1 MTFVCLSSPT
11 WPTGAGWSTELA
23 AQALAIVPRVR
34 FETARQVI
42 WADARGLDGPDLA
55 RQLIARAETL
65 GIIASAGVATTPI
78 AAEVAARMGMTD
90 ASATQ
95 LPLPPSRVPRPA
107 SPIVVLPGTDREFLG
122 PLDLGLLHPPPPP
135 KLYPLLAGI
144 GVECCADLAR
154 LDQESVEIRLGADG
168 VRLWRLAR
176 ADDARLIF
184 DPRARELPSAEL
196 EWVDYE
202 LETQEQVVFI
212 VNSLLGSVTDVLAAR
227 REGAHEM
234 SLEFSLANRTRVTHP
249 IRCSNPTADRKTWL
263 RVMRAELET
272 ITFEAPVMKIALAV
286 EAVTPLVDRQGS
298 LFDRG
303 FATASATE
311 AALAHLLDK
320 QSDAIVT
327 PLPTLHPLPEARLG
341 WAPDP
346 SGQVGDDVGTGAFDP
361 AATAPYLT
369 IQLVAPPRTIEVRTV
384 PRRGETVPVRYFD
397 GTRGYSLLSSFGP
410 DRQSGGFGERRY
422 EREYFQGVRDDGM
435 LVLLYRDR
443 TDDRWFLAGWW
454 D

>member
-23 AQALAIVPRVR
+23 AQTLAIVPRIR
-34 FETARQVI
+34 LETARQVL
-42 WADARGLDGPDLA
+42 WADARGLDGPRLA
-55 RQLIARAETL
+55 RELVDRFASL
-65 GIIASAGVATTPI
+65 GGGEAHAGVAATPI
-78 AAEVAARMGMTD
+78 AADVAARFG
-90 ASATQ
+90 S
-95 LPLPPSRVPRPA
+95 PVPRPP
-107 SPIVVLPGTDREFLG
+107 SLVPCPITVVPPGTDREFLA
-122 PLDLGLLHPPPPP
+122 PHDLGVLHPPPPP
-135 KLYPLLAGI
+135 NLFPLLAGI
-144 GVECCADLAR
+144 GIECCADLAR
-154 LDQESVEIRLGADG
+154 LDQESVEIRLGAEG

-176 ADDARLIF
+176 ADDSRLIF

-212 VNSLLGSVTDVLAAR
+212 VNSLLGSVTDLLASR

-249 IRCSNPTADRKTWL
+249 IHCSNPTADRKTWL
-263 RVMRAELET
+263 RVMRAVLET
-272 ITFEAPVMKIALAV
+272 VTFDAPVMKIALAV
-286 EAVTPLVDRQGS
+286 EAATPLVDRQGS
-298 LFDRG
+298 LFDQG

-327 PLPTLHPLPEARLG
+327 PVPTRHPLPEARID
-341 WAPDP
+341 WTPDP
-346 SGQVGDDVGTGAFDP
+346 SGQVSDAVAAPLEP
-361 AATAPYLT
+361 ASMAPCLT
-369 IQLVAPPRTIEVRTV
+369 IQLVAPPRSVEVRTA
-384 PRRGETVPVRYFD
+384 PRRGETVPLRYFD
-397 GTRGYSLLSSFGP
+397 GARGYSLLSSLGP
-410 DRQSGGFGERRY
+410 DRQSGGFGEQRFARD
-422 EREYFQGVRDDGM
+422 YFQGVRDDGM
-435 LVLLYRDR
+435 LVLLYRDL